1 MLRCT
6 LIALAFFTV
15 NSWISECP
23 EGDVVCEAEHDASS
37 MLQSGV
43 SIQKLRERSAQI
55 PAEEVTDGAADEV
68 VQMGDDGTPELGIRE
83 EKLKLGKDGKFKLES
98 RVPRRAR
105 SSRSTG
111 DGDVGPAE
119 EEEAGW
125 GSDEDA
131 AGELGPLEEEGSN
144 DGDSAGD
151 LGPAE
156 EEGDDFGGEEGGEGE
171 LGPVEEEGTDTK
183 PYIEEPEGDDY
194 IEPFEE
200 EPDDNDYA
208 GTEETEGEKGPVEE
222 ELDPESEPA
231 ADGSSTAPDESSG
244 DVGPDQETEG
254 EKGPVEE
261 ELDPEPE
268 PAADGSSTA
277 PDESSGDVGLVE
289 EEPNPDEEDG
299 ELGPVEEEDGDDL
312 PMSWDID
319 DLEDQDGEL
328 DGASDEE
335 VKMGEDGTVEM
346 GPADEDVTF
355 GEDGEVE
362 LEPASSTASHD
373 E

>member
-244 DVGPDQETEG
+244 DVG
-254 EKGPVEE
+254 
-261 ELDPEPE
+261 
-268 PAADGSSTA
+268 
-277 PDESSGDVGLVE
+277 LVE

>member
-222 ELDPESEPA
+222 ELDPE
-231 ADGSSTAPDESSG
+231 
-244 DVGPDQETEG
+244 
-254 EKGPVEE
+254 
-261 ELDPEPE
+261 PE